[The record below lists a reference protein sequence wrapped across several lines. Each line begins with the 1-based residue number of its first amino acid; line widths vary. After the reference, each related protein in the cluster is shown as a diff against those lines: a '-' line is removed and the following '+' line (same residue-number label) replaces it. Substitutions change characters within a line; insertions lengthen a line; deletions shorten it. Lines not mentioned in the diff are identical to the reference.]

1 MSLVP
6 PAPLRDPVAV
16 PLYTRQVLLGQDF
29 LPHLTYTAPPA
40 GVPGGPD
47 IQYVSRV

>member
-6 PAPLRDPVAV
+6 PALSRDPAAV
-16 PLYTRQVLLGQDF
+16 PLYTRQVLLGQDL

-40 GVPGGPD
+40 GVPGGPN
-47 IQYVSRV
+47 IQYVRRV